1 MYGNVINDDRKKE
14 KEKTKQKNPP
24 KKRWG

>member
-14 KEKTKQKNPP
+14 KEKTKQKKTP
-24 KKRWG
+24 KNRWG